1 MCGSSG
7 ECYIEQE
14 LQLSFQM
21 RCVERFQDDAIGSVQ
36 ILPPYCYHL
45 CQLGTCITERTKKK
59 RNCDCVLGS
68 FFCFFP
74 IMIDPGLHTKQV
86 NETET
91 LFQASLAIFHN
102 YLCIQLI
109 SKNFP
114 LYTIFYMYLFR
125 EIAIVMIKYI
135 TFFVRLDE
143 ICNITFIANTLLLAK
158 KKVAHFY
165 NNAHWQWK

>member
-7 ECYIEQE
+7 ECYTEQE

-45 CQLGTCITERTKKK
+45 CQLGTFITERTKKK
-59 RNCDCVLGS
+59 EIVIVFGGV
-68 FFCFFP
+68 FFFFFFP

-158 KKVAHFY
+158 KKSGSFL
-165 NNAHWQWK
+165 